1 MYVCIYLY
9 VYTYIHTYI
18 HVCVCVCVYAWL
30 VLRRRC
36 LRLSLRVVAFAFV
49 GTNVVKVFT
58 EAIASGHNYL
68 LNPPSDDFY
77 AGSLSLS
84 LSLSLPP
91 SLSPSLPLSLTLF
104 APPSRFRIDLEI
116 CFSSGCQIV

>member
-1 MYVCIYLY
+1 MYIQ
-9 VYTYIHTYI
+9 
-18 HVCVCVCVYAWL
+18 VCVCLSLSLSLSLSRSRSLWL
-30 VLRRRC
+30 VARRLCLRR
-36 LRLSLRVVAFAFV
+36 SLRVVAIAFA

-77 AGSLSLS
+77 AGPLSLPP
-84 LSLSLPP
+84 SLPP

-104 APPSRFRIDLEI
+104 TPPSRFRIDLEI
-116 CFSSGCQIV
+116 YVSSGFQIV